1 MLPFSPA
8 YMSSGQRVPKTHL
21 HDQANRHIW
30 ENQPLFFPAFN
41 LLFTALSRK
50 NSLFPHCSSCCR
62 SQVIFVT
69 GHVDKNTVLLVF
81 SSQKYK
87 QSTIPITQEVS
98 NWSHIPGIAWMIM
111 CGMELLK
118 LLPCKVRNTQWIS
131 TRNYTV
137 SVIRKDFVLQ
147 VLCKYSLIIC
157 LNRKTSHFSKSHQN
171 TF

>member
-1 MLPFSPA
+1 MIRQTDTSEKISHFSFLLSIYSSLLFLQKIPCFHTVLAAVGHRLSLLLAMWIKTLCFWFSPH
-8 YMSSGQRVPKTHL
+8 K
-21 HDQANRHIW
+21 
-30 ENQPLFFPAFN
+30 
-41 LLFTALSRK
+41 
-50 NSLFPHCSSCCR
+50 
-62 SQVIFVT
+62 
-69 GHVDKNTVLLVF
+69 
-81 SSQKYK
+81 KYK